1 MRILLSLPALFV
13 LSVALAQQPV
23 TSPVYYLSTAPRL
36 EVGTP
41 VAGELDEHSGRNFKD
56 GTYLDALVMH
66 GEAGEYVELYASSVV
81 FDTYLTLYAPDGS
94 LLEFNDD
101 DPLGVGTDAAIRT
114 TLPTTGRYL
123 VVVSGFGP
131 WDLGPYTIER
141 VSAAAASVTEIA
153 IPSHTYATL
162 EPDVSAARFR
172 FVLDDVSAIQLDARS
187 AAFDTTL
194 ELFDEFGYSLA
205 YNDDAPVTDEDDY
218 TTDSALALMLT
229 PGTYDVLVQP
239 FFADDVGDGTFEFE
253 VRRLV
258 PVR

>member
-1 MRILLSLPALFV
+1 MRIVLALPAVFV
-13 LSVALAQQPV
+13 LSVAFAHQPV

-36 EVGTP
+36 EVGIP
-41 VAGELDEHSGRNFKD
+41 VDGELDVHSGRNFKD
-56 GTYLDALVMH
+56 GTYLDVLVMH
-66 GEAGEYVELYASSVV
+66 GEAGEYVELYASSLA
-81 FDTYLTLYAPDGS
+81 FDAFLTLYAPDGS
-94 LLEFNDD
+94 LLEVNDD

-131 WDLGPYTIER
+131 WDMGPYTVER
-141 VSAAAASVTEIA
+141 AGASAASVTVIE
-153 IPSHTYATL
+153 IPSHTHATL
-162 EPDVSAARFR
+162 QPAMSGARFR
-172 FVLDDVSAIQLDARS
+172 FVLDEASVIQLDARS
-187 AAFDTTL
+187 SAFDATL

-218 TTDSALALMLT
+218 TTDSALVRMLA

-239 FFADDVGDGTFEFE
+239 FFVDDVGDGTFDLE

-258 PVR
+258 PER